1 MGTER
6 IVTKYK
12 VYHGHNIVG
21 DYPTLLQARN
31 RVMELLKSE
40 LILTNVVVS
49 NYVIEEYTTTERV
62 GW

>member
-21 DYPTLLQARN
+21 NYNHLSHARN
-31 RVMELLKSE
+31 RVIELLKAE
-40 LILTNVVVS
+40 LVLTNAVIE
-49 NYVIEEYTTTERV
+49 NYVIEEYTTTERI